1 MIGSRENGLAHQK
14 LLQKLSSS
22 DHVGRNRC
30 GQEKNC
36 TFKGNIPIIGKNEG

>member
-1 MIGSRENGLAHQK
+1 MIGSRENSLAHQK

-30 GQEKNC
+30 GQEK
-36 TFKGNIPIIGKNEG
+36 KIVLS